1 MCFYIRHDT
10 GIPAQLKTHINT
22 LTRVL
27 TATLSFAVSSLCS
40 AAHVVLLSESSVSVH
55 QVHVS
60 EEVN

>member
-1 MCFYIRHDT
+1 MRHDT

-22 LTRVL
+22 LTSVL
-27 TATLSFAVSSLCS
+27 TATLLFVVSSLDS
-40 AAHVVLLSESSVSVH
+40 ATHVVLLFESSVSVH